1 MSKTPL
7 TAKAIEAAQPQDKP
21 YKLTDSLTP
30 GLFLLV
36 HPNGSKYWR
45 FRYWIDKKERLQ
57 AIGVYPL
64 ISLKEARK
72 RATESRLLIAKGD
85 DPIEVARKE
94 RQLNDLNAA
103 ASFKAMANEWYQTKV
118 SSWSEGY
125 AHQVRAALD
134 KDVLSVIGKQSVT
147 DITPRDVLSILK
159 KKEKKSPEQA
169 RKIRQWTGEVFKH
182 AIILGLI
189 NNNPAANLVGAM
201 KPRRPGHNAW
211 IPLEQ
216 IPAFFEALQVVGS
229 VKIKTFIHLLILTAL
244 RTQELRLCH
253 WEWVNLEDATITLPA
268 EVMKARRPHI
278 VPLPRQAV
286 ALLQD
291 QYTRS
296 GHFEYVFPGRFMDGP
311 LSASATLKTID
322 RIGWKGVVTG
332 HGFRTTFSTTLN
344 NSGRY
349 SSDWIEMALAHVP
362 AGIRG
367 VYNQALYLKQRRQ
380 MLQDYADAVD
390 AVLEGRP
397 SPLEP

>member
-1 MSKTPL
+1 
-7 TAKAIEAAQPQDKP
+7 
-21 YKLTDSLTP
+21 
-30 GLFLLV
+30 
-36 HPNGSKYWR
+36 
-45 FRYWIDKKERLQ
+45 
-57 AIGVYPL
+57 
-64 ISLKEARK
+64 
-72 RATESRLLIAKGD
+72 
-85 DPIEVARKE
+85 
-94 RQLNDLNAA
+94 
-103 ASFKAMANEWYQTKV
+103 
-118 SSWSEGY
+118 
-125 AHQVRAALD
+125 
-134 KDVLSVIGKQSVT
+134 
-147 DITPRDVLSILK
+147 
-159 KKEKKSPEQA
+159 
-169 RKIRQWTGEVFKH
+169 
-182 AIILGLI
+182 
-189 NNNPAANLVGAM
+189 
-201 KPRRPGHNAW
+201 
-211 IPLEQ
+211 
-216 IPAFFEALQVVGS
+216 
-229 VKIKTFIHLLILTAL
+229 HLLILTAL

-349 SSDWIEMALAHVP
+349 SPDWIEMALAHVP

>member
-125 AHQVRAALD
+125 ARQVRAALD
-134 KDVLSVIGKQSVT
+134 KDVLSVIGKQSV
-147 DITPRDVLSILK
+147 S
-159 KKEKKSPEQA
+159 
-169 RKIRQWTGEVFKH
+169 KIYLFK
-182 AIILGLI
+182 
-189 NNNPAANLVGAM
+189 NVY
-201 KPRRPGHNAW
+201 
-211 IPLEQ
+211 
-216 IPAFFEALQVVGS
+216 
-229 VKIKTFIHLLILTAL
+229 IH
-244 RTQELRLCH
+244 C
-253 WEWVNLEDATITLPA
+253 V
-268 EVMKARRPHI
+268 HI
-278 VPLPRQAV
+278 
-286 ALLQD
+286 
-291 QYTRS
+291 YMRS
-296 GHFEYVFPGRFMDGP
+296 FPFMQSKLHSSAS
-311 LSASATLKTID
+311 LSALSFPAS
-322 RIGWKGVVTG
+322 WKGPFTHAQPANQTNIPSWRFV
-332 HGFRTTFSTTLN
+332 HG
-344 NSGRY
+344 
-349 SSDWIEMALAHVP
+349 
-362 AGIRG
+362 
-367 VYNQALYLKQRRQ
+367 
-380 MLQDYADAVD
+380 
-390 AVLEGRP
+390 
-397 SPLEP
+397 